1 MLIEAGVSA
10 EDAIRAATI
19 NPARLLGLESTVG
32 RVAVGTAAD
41 LVVFAAD
48 WTVDATIVDGQVVY
62 RRDATMGV
70 RGLRADTREHTP
82 MYPWRLC
89 RPMAVGGGRNRRRRR
104 R

>member
-32 RVAVGTAAD
+32 RVAVGRAAD

-70 RGLRADTREHTP
+70 RGP
-82 MYPWRLC
+82 SS
-89 RPMAVGGGRNRRRRR
+89 G
-104 R
+104 